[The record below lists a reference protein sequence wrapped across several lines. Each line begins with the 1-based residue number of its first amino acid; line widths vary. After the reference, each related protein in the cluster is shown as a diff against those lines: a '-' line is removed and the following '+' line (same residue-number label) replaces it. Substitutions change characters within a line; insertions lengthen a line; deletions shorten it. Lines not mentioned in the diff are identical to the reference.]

1 MKRITNITLIQVKLG
16 SDPLS
21 KVLGSNLVGENNVVR
36 RRDSPKGGQS
46 GFSAEI
52 SN

>member
-1 MKRITNITLIQVKLG
+1 MKRITNITLIQVKLD

-21 KVLGSNLVGENNVVR
+21 KVSGSNLVDENNVVR